1 MTTVPAVIRMALH
14 QHPADKQRGRKT
26 GETEEEEQT
35 NPQASSS
42 WSWCCIFSAPLIES
56 HSSQETGDWINVW
69 WSLRWSHTC
78 SKKKKKKYRQDNKKI
93 LLFVLYLSL
102 DTSSIREFLLFG
114 ILGHIFLTRS
124 EDRTPELHC
133 CTCRLIG
140 GPKENSKGR
149 IESSCRPDFGGPW
162 TKIFPRARS
171 VRLLLNVKK
180 IIFFILMEQREK

>member
-1 MTTVPAVIRMALH
+1 MRRRRRSRQILRLH
-14 QHPADKQRGRKT
+14 QVDHDA
-26 GETEEEEQT
+26 
-35 NPQASSS
+35 ASSQRRLLNRT
-42 WSWCCIFSAPLIES
+42 AARRRVIES
-56 HSSQETGDWINVW
+56 
-69 WSLRWSHTC
+69 TC
-78 SKKKKKKYRQDNKKI
+78 DGLYVDLILVQKKKKKKYRQDNKKI

-162 TKIFPRARS
+162 TKIFPRAGS

>member
-1 MTTVPAVIRMALH
+1 MLH
-14 QHPADKQRGRKT
+14 LLSAAYWIAQQPGDGWLNQRVMVFT
-26 GETEEEEQT
+26 
-35 NPQASSS
+35 
-42 WSWCCIFSAPLIES
+42 LIS
-56 HSSQETGDWINVW
+56 YWFK
-69 WSLRWSHTC
+69 
-78 SKKKKKKYRQDNKKI
+78 KKKKKKYRQDNKKI

-162 TKIFPRARS
+162 TKIFPRAGS